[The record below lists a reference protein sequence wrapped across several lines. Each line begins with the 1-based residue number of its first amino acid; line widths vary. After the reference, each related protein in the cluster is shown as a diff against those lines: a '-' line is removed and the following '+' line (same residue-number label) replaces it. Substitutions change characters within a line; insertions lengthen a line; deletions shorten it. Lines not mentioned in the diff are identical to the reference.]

1 MPFGTDTCG
10 VVGVVPLDVVAE
22 GWVAL
27 VALGVAELAGVGD
40 DDVVADD
47 DGGAGAG
54 GGGASAGAASAGG
67 SGAGGGGSGAGG
79 GGATGLI
86 GLTGLVGFVA
96 FVKLFSHEFTV
107 STQGPTSG
115 CP

>member
-1 MPFGTDTCG
+1 LPFGTDTCG

-22 GWVAL
+22 GWVTL

-47 DGGAGAG
+47 DGG
-54 GGGASAGAASAGG
+54 GGASARAGG

>member
-1 MPFGTDTCG
+1 LPFGADTCG

-27 VALGVAELAGVGD
+27 VALGVAELAGVCD

-47 DGGAGAG
+47 DGV
-54 GGGASAGAASAGG
+54 GGASAMPAGD
-67 SGAGGGGSGAGG
+67 SVFITGGGSGAGG
-79 GGATGLI
+79 AGGGAAIGLDGFTGLD
-86 GLTGLVGFVA
+86 TLVG
-96 FVKLFSHEFTV
+96 LLTDFSHEFTV

>member
-1 MPFGTDTCG
+1 MPFGADTCG

-27 VALGVAELAGVGD
+27 VALGVAEFTGVCD

-47 DGGAGAG
+47 DG

-79 GGATGLI
+79 VTGFI
-86 GLTGLVGFVA
+86 GLTGLTGFVA
-96 FVKLFSHEFTV
+96 FVKFFSHKFAV